1 MIVPIFPLPNVVL
14 FPRTRLPLHIFEPRY
29 RSMTR
34 EAIAGDR
41 RIAIVLLKEGWESK
55 YNEAPP
61 VHEIAC
67 LGHIE
72 SYEELE
78 DGKYNIVLEGLNR
91 IRLIREVEHSP
102 YRRAEVEVFE
112 EFLCDDQS
120 DPVITRRNHLGG
132 LFARYAELAAGGK
145 EDRVVASLHLDFEAL
160 VNVAATTLNLPAED
174 RQALL
179 EMDELTSR
187 CDALIPVLQRQLES
201 LMLVRRFEHLKPE
214 EPRWN

>member
-29 RSMTR
+29 RSMAR

-55 YNEAPP
+55 YNESPP
-61 VHEIAC
+61 VHEVAC
-67 LGHIE
+67 LGQIE

-102 YRRAEVEVFE
+102 YRRAEVEAFE
-112 EFLCDDQS
+112 ESLCDDQS
-120 DPVITRRNHLGG
+120 DPVIARRNHLGS
-132 LFARYAELAAGGK
+132 LFARYAELAAGGA
-145 EDRVVASLHLDFEAL
+145 ENRAVASLHLDFESL
-160 VNVAATTLNLPAED
+160 VNVAATTLNIPAED